1 MLGVL
6 VNVGTV
12 LVGSLVGLLLKRGI
26 PEKVTEALMTGIG
39 LCTVFIGIS
48 SLILYIFLLMSIPR
62 FRLSVI

>member
-12 LVGSLVGLLLKRGI
+12 LIGSLVGLLLKRGI

-48 SLILYIFLLMSIPR
+48 GAL
-62 FRLSVI
+62 

>member
-12 LVGSLVGLLLKRGI
+12 LIGSLVGLLLKRGI

-39 LCTVFIGIS
+39 PVSYTHLKMTICGMYS
-48 SLILYIFLLMSIPR
+48 
-62 FRLSVI
+62 